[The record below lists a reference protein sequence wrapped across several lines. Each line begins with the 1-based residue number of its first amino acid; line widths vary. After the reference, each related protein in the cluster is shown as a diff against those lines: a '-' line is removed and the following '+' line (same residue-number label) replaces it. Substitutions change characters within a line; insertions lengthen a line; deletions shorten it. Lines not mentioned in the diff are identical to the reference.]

1 MVPSK
6 VSKLALMK
14 KSAASEEMG
23 AKPGE
28 YTLPEVAVRGI
39 RPDLNKVTIHSDEYK
54 SKKWHE
60 LKRKYNFSEPEDFNN
75 VLSVGAL
82 PNFHETEEEYKKKP
96 GAFGKVN
103 VIYSDG
109 VKRKLGDKYEP
120 VRTYMT
126 TPSNSTRGA
135 GSGNVPDVKP
145 EEKMKNGIVNEPES
159 DKIGKS
165 DWREWHK
172 SKYPS
177 KYKN

>member
-14 KSAASEEMG
+14 KNAEPEKEMG
-23 AKPGE
+23 VKPGE
-28 YTLPEVAVRGI
+28 YNLPEVKVTGN

-60 LKRKYNFSEPEDFNN
+60 LKRKYNFSEPEQFNN

-82 PNFHETEEEYKKKP
+82 PNFHETEDDYKKKP
-96 GAFGKVN
+96 EAIGKVN

-109 VKRKLGDKYEP
+109 VKKKLGEKYEP

-126 TPSNSTRGA
+126 TPSKRYDNIPSA
-135 GSGNVPDVKP
+135 KP
-145 EEKMKNGIVNEPES
+145 EEKLKSGIVNEPES

-165 DWREWHK
+165 DWKEWHK
-172 SKYPS
+172 SKYPF